1 MRWFSDQQ
9 ARSQDMTEVCV
20 IGAGPAGSVLAVRL
34 AQLGYQVHLV
44 ERERFPRRHLG
55 ESLSPGVMPLLA
67 SARLYDVIEAA
78 AFLRISGVWINWA
91 EGPRLREQVS
101 EQGILVD
108 RGEFDARLLERAREL
123 GVRVYQP
130 ARVLEQLWDGT
141 RWRLRVKSDAGESDL
156 AVAFVADAAGRRQI
170 RLPTSLGP
178 SMLALYGYWRG
189 KNLPA
194 IPRIEA
200 GRDAWYWGVPL
211 PDGTYNTLVFVDPE
225 EFRAMPGATV
235 AQRFLTLIGASELMQ
250 DCRDAEL
257 VAPARAIDATP
268 YLSDTCVATNRI
280 EVGDAGM
287 TIDPIS
293 SSGVQKAIRTAL
305 SGAIVIN
312 TLLRRPE
319 LAQAAMGF
327 YRAQLAGSFERHHR
341 WAGQHY
347 RDVADRRDHPFW
359 WKRAASAAAPSL
371 TPVPPIDPRALIM
384 APVALSGELEFVRM
398 PCLRGDFVSI
408 AEAIHHPRLTDPLVF
423 LGGRELAPLLRGLSP
438 GRTPLQI
445 AQSWSRWMPLD
456 SGMAIAGWLLNHG
469 ILVEQNVGGAVS

>member
-1 MRWFSDQQ
+1 M
-9 ARSQDMTEVCV
+9 AEVCV

-67 SARLYDVIEAA
+67 SARLHDAIEAA
-78 AFLRISGVWINWA
+78 AFPTVAGVWIKWA
-91 EGPRLREQVS
+91 GEPTLREGAQ
-101 EQGILVD
+101 EQGLLVD

-130 ARVLEQLWDGT
+130 ARVLEQLWDGAQ
-141 RWRLRVKSDAGESDL
+141 WRLRIKSDAGESDL
-156 AVAFVADAAGRRQI
+156 AVAFVADAAGRRQV
-170 RLPTSLGP
+170 RHPMSAGP
-178 SMLALYGYWRG
+178 STLALYAYWRG
-189 KNLPA
+189 KSLPT

-225 EFRAMPGATV
+225 EFRAMPGVTV
-235 AQRFLTLIGASELMQ
+235 AQRFSTLIGASELMQ

-268 YLSDTCVATNRI
+268 YLSDTCVAANSI

-293 SSGVQKAIRTAL
+293 SSGVQKAIQSAL
-305 SGAIVIN
+305 SGAIVVN
-312 TLLRRPE
+312 TLLRRPKSAE
-319 LAQAAMGF
+319 AAKSF
-327 YRAQLAGSFERHHR
+327 YRAQLAASFERHR
-341 WAGQHY
+341 LWAGQHY
-347 RDVADRRDHPFW
+347 ADVADRCDHPFW
-359 WKRAASAAAPSL
+359 WKRAASAVAPEG
-371 TPVPPIDPRALIM
+371 TPAPPIDARALIM
-384 APVALSGELEFVRM
+384 APVALSRELEFVRM
-398 PCLRGDFVSI
+398 PCLRGDFVSV
-408 AEAIHHPRLTDPLVF
+408 AEAIHHPRLTGPLVF
-423 LGGRELAPLLRGLSP
+423 LGGRELAPLLRAMSP

-456 SGMAIAGWLLNHG
+456 SGMAIAGWLINHG
-469 ILVEQNVGGAVS
+469 ILVEQNAGGAVS